1 MRTSTVKN
9 SALKLQIM
17 SDHSDQNYGKKGIA
31 VMYAVM
37 TLFFIISVI
46 LYVYWYN
53 FRLEF

>member
-1 MRTSTVKN
+1 
-9 SALKLQIM
+9 M